1 MKPLNSFAVQPES
14 HNAAMIDE
22 GPRREDAPRLTATQ
36 DNLQTCHAKQPVMA
50 SSSNAKPDGVH
61 NASTDSEADAASLTR
76 LNSNNTAL
84 DPEAMPT
91 NKSKESRVMARLA
104 QLKGF
109 QQNNGDEF
117 VGYISSLEDVKEVE
131 EAIELLHL
139 DEQQPDLSAGYPQT
153 KAGFEAHCRVLF
165 DAMKN
170 LDNILDAVGAPG
182 GNGQS
187 SFTRSGDSIAVKFV
201 KSKAA
206 WEIEFVAGKLMV
218 SISSS
223 TKFHRSL

>member
-1 MKPLNSFAVQPES
+1 MKPLNFFAVQSES
-14 HNAAMIDE
+14 HNAAILDE
-22 GPRREDAPRLTATQ
+22 GACHEDAPRLTATQ
-36 DNLQTCHAKQPVMA
+36 DNPQTCHTEQPVVA
-50 SSSNAKPDGVH
+50 SSSNAKPEGVR
-61 NASTDSEADAASLTR
+61 NASADSEADAASLTR

-84 DPEAMPT
+84 NPEAKPA
-91 NKSKESRVMARLA
+91 NESKNPRVMARLA
-104 QLKGF
+104 QLKVL
-109 QQNNGDEF
+109 QQKNGGEF
-117 VGYISSLEDVKEVE
+117 EGYISSLEDVKEVE

-153 KAGFEAHCRVLF
+153 EAGFEAHCRVLF

-201 KSKAA
+201 KSKAS

>member
-1 MKPLNSFAVQPES
+1 MKPLSSFAVQPES

-36 DNLQTCHAKQPVMA
+36 DNSHTYHTEQRVMA
-50 SSSNAKPDGVH
+50 SSSNAKPDGVS
-61 NASTDSEADAASLTR
+61 NISTDSEANTASLTR

-91 NKSKESRVMARLA
+91 NESKKSRVMARLA

-109 QQNNGDEF
+109 KQKKGGDFE
-117 VGYISSLEDVKEVE
+117 GYIGSLEDVEEVE
-131 EAIELLHL
+131 EAIELLHR

-165 DAMKN
+165 DAMNN
-170 LDNILDAVGAPG
+170 LDNILDIVGSPS

-187 SFTRSGDSIAVKFV
+187 SFTRSRDSIGVKTI
-201 KSKAA
+201 KSTAS
-206 WEIEFVAGKLMV
+206 WEIEFIAGKLMV
-218 SISSS
+218 SMNS
-223 TKFHRSL
+223 TKKLYSRF